1 MIRKP
6 RKISTF
12 DTRFFVLFVFAV
24 SLYHYAMKFILIDTQ
39 YILRTPYIATRE
51 LIMYSLGFFPKQQ
64 QPSCPAPYFLPKQTK
79 LTAHLPSSSVPILQ
93 YFDTGSTR
101 TLFIPKQN
109 FNIGDIVVANN
120 CLVGR
125 ITKMGKQIASVQL
138 ITDQAS
144 FVPVVFADINGIA
157 SGKSAQTI
165 QIDRLQK
172 SLMPPLP
179 PVKTPVYTSGIDG
192 IFPKNLLVGFV
203 KHSSHNKALIR
214 SCFDFKTLNH
224 VDVIAYGH

>member
-12 DTRFFVLFVFAV
+12 DTRFFILFVFAV
-24 SLYHYAMKFILIDTQ
+24 SLYHYAIQFILIDTQ

-51 LIMYSLGFFPKQQ
+51 LIVYSLGF
-64 QPSCPAPYFLPKQTK
+64 LPKHQQLPCPVPCLDRKQTA
-79 LTAHLPSSSVPILQ
+79 LTAQLPSSSVPILQ
-93 YFDTGSTR
+93 YFDTGYAR
-101 TLFIPKQN
+101 TLFIPRQN
-109 FNIGDIVVANN
+109 FNVGDIVVSNN

-144 FVPVVFADINGIA
+144 FIPVIFADTNGIA
-157 SGKSAQTI
+157 SGKGAQTI

-172 SLMPPLP
+172 TLTPCPT
-179 PVKTPVYTSGIDG
+179 KTPVHTSGIDG
-192 IFPKNLLVGFV
+192 VFPKNLLVGFV
-203 KHSSHNKALIR
+203 KHSSHNKALMR
-214 SCFDFKTLNH
+214 SCFDFKMLNH